1 MVAVFY
7 GVIGLVVLKKY
18 GEENELVD
26 VLFNRVLGLV
36 VRGRKLKKKN
46 RRCCLFH
53 EIMRF
58 KLS

>member
-36 VRGRKLKKKN
+36 VRGRKLKKKIEDAV
-46 RRCCLFH
+46 CF
-53 EIMRF
+53 M
-58 KLS
+58 KLCVLN